1 MYCNILEVHEETRQ
15 DQSMGPPEIEL
26 KCKELHRDINFGS
39 LCCVSDANMYEY
51 NFCAHWWL
59 KTARNSKTCSYIRI
73 LGTF

>member
-51 NFCAHWWL
+51 NFCAH
-59 KTARNSKTCSYIRI
+59 
-73 LGTF
+73 